1 MKHDYRKDPDSAD
14 AQGFLHW
21 LEEQASEHLER
32 DFGNADATR
41 GSIFLFVNRACEAGL
56 PDRLVRGDRV
66 LVLGSEAHGLR
77 EGTLRAVDHR
87 VRIPQAGRVGS
98 LNVAA
103 AAAVL
108 LFELARRGRVAS
120 SP

>member
-1 MKHDYRKDPDSAD
+1 MSRASAGAIEWLPVARVPNLSRALKDLKTEGFWIFGSVPDEGD
-14 AQGFLHW
+14 
-21 LEEQASEHLER
+21 
-32 DFGNADATR
+32 D
-41 GSIFLFVNRACEAGL
+41 LFELN
-56 PDRLVRGDRV
+56 DRLLSGDRV
-66 LVLGSEAHGLR
+66 VVMGSEAHGLR
-77 EGTLRAVDHR
+77 DGTLRAVDHR

-108 LFELARRGRVAS
+108 LFELGRRDRAGPGPVAT